1 MRKLLLL
8 AFIMYHFAAA
18 AQPLR
23 TPAEIKNFAQPSSYE
38 EIVKFLEQLDQSSD
52 LVAVE
57 SIGKS
62 VSGRNLFALKFSKSG
77 ISSNH
82 PKIKVLIQSQ
92 QHGNEQSG
100 KEGALLLA
108 NELVKPEYSYLFDKI
123 DLLLVPQ
130 VNPDGS
136 EKNVRRNSKG
146 ADLNRNHVIMTEP
159 EVMALHRLFDKY
171 LFEVTMDVHEYYP
184 YSEEWTNKGYSKNS
198 DVLIGLNTNPQ
209 IPALIRDFQ
218 KREYMP
224 FWTEYLKKR
233 GVSNGTYS
241 PGGPAEDTYVRYST
255 FDINDGRQS
264 YGIQNTF
271 SFIQEGLNGEDSF
284 VQNLSHRAYSQ
295 SRGML
300 ALLEF
305 VYKNGK
311 EMLKIV
317 REERKNLM
325 SPPANEDVALQM
337 EHVAD
342 GSILRLPVYSYFS
355 KTDSIIE
362 FKNFRPIVKPTLSV
376 KKPFGYLIPAS
387 QTELVDWARR
397 QGFEIKPLTNPGNL
411 VFEKLVISAVDSIDF
426 EGDIIPCPQVTTTV
440 ISDNISPENF
450 VFIPTA
456 QLKGNLLVIAIE
468 PQSELGLATYSQFGY
483 LMKAKTVY
491 PVIRVRKSESKTLT
505 IK

>member
-8 AFIMYHFAAA
+8 TFILSQFVAA

-23 TPAEIKNFAQPSSYE
+23 TPAEIKNFSEPSSYE
-38 EIVKFLEQLDQSSD
+38 EIVKYLNQLDQSSD
-52 LVAVE
+52 LLAVE

-62 VSGRNLFALKFSKSG
+62 VSGRNLFALKFSKPG
-77 ISSNH
+77 NRSNQ
-82 PKIKVLIQSQ
+82 PKIKVLIHAQ

-108 NELVKPEYSYLFDKI
+108 KELVKPEFSYLFDRI
-123 DLLLVPQ
+123 DLMLVPQ

-136 EKNVRRNSKG
+136 EKNVRRNSNG

-184 YSEEWTNKGYSKNS
+184 HSEDWIKQGYRKDS

-209 IPALIRDFQ
+209 IPATIRDFQ
-218 KREYMP
+218 KREYIP

-233 GVSNGTYS
+233 GISNGPYS
-241 PGGPAEDTYVRYST
+241 PGGPTEDTYIRYST

-284 VQNLSHRAYSQ
+284 VQNLSHRAFSQ

-305 VYKNGK
+305 VYKNGR
-311 EMLKIV
+311 EMKKIV
-317 REERKNLM
+317 REERKKLM

-355 KTDSIIE
+355 KSDSIIE
-362 FKNFRPIVKPTLSV
+362 FKNFRPVVKSTLSV
-376 KKPFGYLIPAS
+376 KKPLGYLIPVS
-387 QTELVDWARR
+387 DTELVSWARR
-397 QGFEIKPLTNPGNL
+397 QGFETIPLMNPEKF
-411 VFEKLVISAVDSIDF
+411 VFEKLAISAVDSIDF
-426 EGDIIPCPQVTTTV
+426 EGDIIPFPQVITTA

-450 VFIPTA
+450 VFIPAA
-456 QLKGNLLVIAIE
+456 QLKGNLLVIALE
-468 PQSELGLATYSQFGY
+468 PQSELGLATYKQFGY
-483 LMKAKTVY
+483 LMKAQTIY
-491 PVIRVRKSESKTLT
+491 PVIRVRKIGK
-505 IK
+505 

>member
-8 AFIMYHFAAA
+8 TFILSQFVAA
-18 AQPLR
+18 AQPLM
-23 TPAEIKNFAQPSSYE
+23 TPAEIKNFTQPSSYE
-38 EIVKFLEQLDQSSD
+38 EIVKFIEQLDQSSD

-62 VSGRNLFALKFSKSG
+62 VSGRNLFALKFSKPG
-77 ISSNH
+77 IRPNQ
-82 PKIKVLIQSQ
+82 PKIKVLIQAQ

-108 NELVKPEYSYLFDKI
+108 NELVKPEYSYLFDRI
-123 DLLLVPQ
+123 DLMLIPQ

-136 EKNVRRNSKG
+136 ENNVRRNSNG

-184 YSEEWTNKGYSKNS
+184 YSEDWIKQGFRKNS

-209 IPALIRDFQ
+209 IPSTIRDFQ

-224 FWTEYLKKR
+224 FWTEYLKTR
-233 GVSNGTYS
+233 GISNGTYS
-241 PGGPAEDTYVRYST
+241 PGGPTEETYVRYST

-271 SFIQEGLNGEDSF
+271 SFIQEGMNGEDSF

-311 EMLKIV
+311 EMQKIV

-325 SPPANEDVALQM
+325 SPPASEDIALQM

-342 GSILRLPVYSYFS
+342 GSILKLPVYSYFS

-362 FKNFRPIVKPTLSV
+362 INNFRPVVKPTLSV

-387 QTELVDWARR
+387 QAELVDWASR
-397 QGFEIKPLTNPGNL
+397 QGFETIPLMNPEKF

-426 EGDIIPCPQVTTTV
+426 EGDIIPFPQVATTV
-440 ISDNISPENF
+440 ICDKISPENF

-456 QLKGNLLVIAIE
+456 QLKGNLLVIALE
-468 PQSELGLATYSQFGY
+468 PQSELGLATYKQFGY
-483 LMKAKTVY
+483 LMKAQTVY
-491 PVIRVRKSESKTLT
+491 PVIRVREIGK
-505 IK
+505 